1 MLRRESRRGRK
12 EGMMS
17 GLEEKVSGVW
27 GSRGG
32 TRVYD
37 VLKRA
42 PNQESEDLGS
52 SSCCTLPAPGSCMT
66 FENKYILRTSVSLSV
81 R

>member
-1 MLRRESRRGRK
+1 MN
-12 EGMMS
+12 
-17 GLEEKVSGVW
+17 GLEEKVSGGR

-32 TRVYD
+32 TWVYD

-52 SSCCTLPAPGSCMT
+52 SSCCTLPAPGEA
-66 FENKYILRTSVSLSV
+66 FV
-81 R
+81 